1 MLINNLSTSE
11 ATSNFILSTSN
22 ALANV
27 IRNLNADMIIN
38 GTSHQFIIDNKY
50 DANLFIDGTLTASNL
65 NIIGTSTI
73 INTTSYTT
81 ENLLISTDGIDGPA
95 LTIDMN
101 GQQDIMMITCNSHIS
116 FIIDK
121 NNNVGIGVSNPSK
134 KLEVAGITKSEYF
147 EGNGMFLY
155 NVNLSDK
162 TTSELAEGSNLY
174 YKNEL
179 VGELIDSS
187 NISLSNDIIAFIN
200 NLNFTAE
207 TSNELIQYIN
217 TKQNTIIGA
226 ASTIVQHDL
235 FANKVVVSTIT
246 GKITTSPVTTTELN
260 YLSGA
265 SNNIQNQIDDIL
277 LRTTDELKEG
287 TSNKYIVNDA
297 YNSDLHI
304 HGSLYAS
311 NLYIIGD
318 TTTIQ
323 TTTYQSENLNI
334 INTDSDGPSLTI
346 AQNTNLYDIVQ
357 VYNND
362 IPIFVVSKDN
372 NIGIGVSQPDE
383 KLQVDGMVKADY
395 YIGSG
400 IYLHNVNLSDKSTSE
415 LAEGSNLYYTSER
428 VSKLIDSSNID
439 LSNLITSGCA
449 IYAEQIMQTTCNNI
463 LTYIPTAINA
473 ASNELYQRM
482 YYLHMDALVYSSYH
496 TGIASNALANFVI
509 NTSNNIIEYVNDLAY
524 ILDTS
529 NEIIDYV
536 SQTSNVI
543 IQQINNL
550 NADNITNGTM
560 HKFIVND
567 STGDLF
573 VDGTLI
579 ASNLH
584 VIGNTTI
591 INSTTYQAENIHI
604 STDKTDGPAVAI
616 DITGDNTSD
625 IMYVSSND
633 NPLFRIDYLGNIYA
647 DGTHL
652 YNVNLNDKTTSELA
666 EGSNLY
672 FTYDRVSSVID
683 ASNVIINQYISTKQN
698 LIIGA
703 ATTILNHDLLQN
715 KVLVSS
721 ITGKV
726 GVSTINTTELSY
738 LGGASNNIQKQIDEL
753 KRLPVVYNADMIPNG
768 TSNRYITYNTYD
780 TDLTILGTLIASNLH
795 IIGET
800 TSVNTISYQ
809 TENVQIITAA
819 KDGPALSIIQSG
831 DGSNNLVTATFNDSN
846 IIVIKSSGNVGIGV
860 SEPTSKMHVDGTI
873 SGTHFIGDGS
883 SLFNVNLDDRSTSML
898 AEGSNLYYTP
908 ERVSIL
914 ISSSNTNLSNILK
927 NDIVNTIQNTSNSLS
942 IQISDTSNY
951 ISSISDALSLSIRDS
966 SNSLSIQIS
975 DTSNY
980 ISTIS
985 DALSSSIKDTSNYI
999 STISDALSLSIRD
1012 SSNSLSIQISDTSNY
1027 ISTISDALS
1036 SSIQD
1041 TSNTLSI
1048 QISDTS
1054 NYISTISDALSSSIQ
1069 DTSNTLSI
1077 QISDTSNYISTIS
1090 DALSSSIRDTSNYI
1104 STISDA
1110 LSSSIQDSSNSLSIQ
1125 ISDTSNYISTISD
1138 ALSSSIQDT
1147 SNIIN
1152 ERITNLNAD
1161 MIADGTSH
1169 RFIIN
1174 DIYNTDLTVAGTLTT
1189 SNLHVIGTTTV
1200 INTTKYETENIE
1212 ITSTAL
1218 DGPSLLI
1225 AQTGNG
1231 SNNLVTATF
1240 NDSNVFVIKSSG
1252 NIGIGVSE
1260 PGSKLQVDGTI
1271 TGTYFT
1277 GDGSSLFN
1285 VNMNDRTTS
1294 LLAEGSNLYYTP
1306 ERVTTMID
1314 SCNIRISNMISGLS
1328 NYTRQQLANLNT
1340 DMVSQGTSN
1349 FYYKQQYFD
1358 ASLATKTLD
1367 NIRQGSSNQCI
1378 INGTYNN
1385 NLSINGG
1392 ISVDYLII
1400 DGVRFYTSSN
1410 TIKAQDLTMNTDMI
1424 TEGTSNLYFKQA
1436 YFDMMFSNRSL
1447 NEIQQGTSNKYII
1460 NNVYDDD
1467 LTVQGTLTVDN
1478 IIVHNN
1484 ISVINNSIYN
1494 SECLN
1499 IANYTDNPSINILQ
1513 IGQGDIL
1520 QVYNDYNP
1528 VFVMNN
1534 QGYIGNITEPNYNI
1548 DISGII
1554 NATYLRGSGVLI
1566 SNINL
1571 SDKNTS
1577 ELAEGSNLY
1586 FTEQRVYDILYG
1598 ENYMSSNS
1606 FIPFISHIYSNVVND
1621 LDSALETIACI
1632 NLDRIIQGSN
1642 NKYIVNNI
1650 YNDSLIVNGTLTVR
1664 NINIIDMDTDFYT
1677 DIYNSNLYNP
1687 SCSSSNLYQ
1696 RQLNVSNIVL
1706 GILDNYPI
1714 QQNTTMIESTSELP
1728 EGSNLYFTEQ
1738 RVFELV
1744 APIQSNII
1752 NITSNI
1758 DDIKDALC
1766 CINLDNVVQGSN
1778 NKYIVNNIYNDSL
1791 LINGILTVRNIHII
1805 DVDEKFYSDQ
1815 YNANLYQPVHGSGS
1829 DYTSSLNVSNIVSG
1843 MMGEYDDLFENLS
1856 YALTS
1861 ETTVLSNKIS
1871 NIGQKIINTSN
1882 LYVNDINVLK
1892 TSIDIL
1898 TSNLNTALSRIAVLE
1913 SMI

>member
-1 MLINNLSTSE
+1 
-11 ATSNFILSTSN
+11 
-22 ALANV
+22 
-27 IRNLNADMIIN
+27 
-38 GTSHQFIIDNKY
+38 
-50 DANLFIDGTLTASNL
+50 
-65 NIIGTSTI
+65 
-73 INTTSYTT
+73 
-81 ENLLISTDGIDGPA
+81 
-95 LTIDMN
+95 
-101 GQQDIMMITCNSHIS
+101 
-116 FIIDK
+116 
-121 NNNVGIGVSNPSK
+121 
-134 KLEVAGITKSEYF
+134 
-147 EGNGMFLY
+147 
-155 NVNLSDK
+155 
-162 TTSELAEGSNLY
+162 
-174 YKNEL
+174 
-179 VGELIDSS
+179 
-187 NISLSNDIIAFIN
+187 
-200 NLNFTAE
+200 
-207 TSNELIQYIN
+207 
-217 TKQNTIIGA
+217 
-226 ASTIVQHDL
+226 
-235 FANKVVVSTIT
+235 
-246 GKITTSPVTTTELN
+246 
-260 YLSGA
+260 
-265 SNNIQNQIDDIL
+265 
-277 LRTTDELKEG
+277 
-287 TSNKYIVNDA
+287 
-297 YNSDLHI
+297 
-304 HGSLYAS
+304 
-311 NLYIIGD
+311 
-318 TTTIQ
+318 
-323 TTTYQSENLNI
+323 
-334 INTDSDGPSLTI
+334 
-346 AQNTNLYDIVQ
+346 
-357 VYNND
+357 
-362 IPIFVVSKDN
+362 
-372 NIGIGVSQPDE
+372 
-383 KLQVDGMVKADY
+383 
-395 YIGSG
+395 
-400 IYLHNVNLSDKSTSE
+400 
-415 LAEGSNLYYTSER
+415 
-428 VSKLIDSSNID
+428 
-439 LSNLITSGCA
+439 
-449 IYAEQIMQTTCNNI
+449 
-463 LTYIPTAINA
+463 
-473 ASNELYQRM
+473 
-482 YYLHMDALVYSSYH
+482 
-496 TGIASNALANFVI
+496 
-509 NTSNNIIEYVNDLAY
+509 
-524 ILDTS
+524 
-529 NEIIDYV
+529 
-536 SQTSNVI
+536 
-543 IQQINNL
+543 
-550 NADNITNGTM
+550 
-560 HKFIVND
+560 
-567 STGDLF
+567 
-573 VDGTLI
+573 
-579 ASNLH
+579 
-584 VIGNTTI
+584 
-591 INSTTYQAENIHI
+591 
-604 STDKTDGPAVAI
+604 
-616 DITGDNTSD
+616 
-625 IMYVSSND
+625 
-633 NPLFRIDYLGNIYA
+633 
-647 DGTHL
+647 
-652 YNVNLNDKTTSELA
+652 
-666 EGSNLY
+666 
-672 FTYDRVSSVID
+672 
-683 ASNVIINQYISTKQN
+683 
-698 LIIGA
+698 
-703 ATTILNHDLLQN
+703 
-715 KVLVSS
+715 
-721 ITGKV
+721 
-726 GVSTINTTELSY
+726 
-738 LGGASNNIQKQIDEL
+738 
-753 KRLPVVYNADMIPNG
+753 
-768 TSNRYITYNTYD
+768 
-780 TDLTILGTLIASNLH
+780 
-795 IIGET
+795 
-800 TSVNTISYQ
+800 
-809 TENVQIITAA
+809 
-819 KDGPALSIIQSG
+819 
-831 DGSNNLVTATFNDSN
+831 
-846 IIVIKSSGNVGIGV
+846 
-860 SEPTSKMHVDGTI
+860 
-873 SGTHFIGDGS
+873 
-883 SLFNVNLDDRSTSML
+883 
-898 AEGSNLYYTP
+898 
-908 ERVSIL
+908 
-914 ISSSNTNLSNILK
+914 
-927 NDIVNTIQNTSNSLS
+927 
-942 IQISDTSNY
+942 
-951 ISSISDALSLSIRDS
+951 
-966 SNSLSIQIS
+966 
-975 DTSNY
+975 
-980 ISTIS
+980 
-985 DALSSSIKDTSNYI
+985 
-999 STISDALSLSIRD
+999 
-1012 SSNSLSIQISDTSNY
+1012 
-1027 ISTISDALS
+1027 
-1036 SSIQD
+1036 
-1041 TSNTLSI
+1041 
-1048 QISDTS
+1048 
-1054 NYISTISDALSSSIQ
+1054 
-1069 DTSNTLSI
+1069 
-1077 QISDTSNYISTIS
+1077 
-1090 DALSSSIRDTSNYI
+1090 
-1104 STISDA
+1104 
-1110 LSSSIQDSSNSLSIQ
+1110 
-1125 ISDTSNYISTISD
+1125 
-1138 ALSSSIQDT
+1138 
-1147 SNIIN
+1147 
-1152 ERITNLNAD
+1152 